1 MARKPIV
8 AGQFYE
14 GDFGALDKQINDCF
28 ESKFGP
34 GALPLGKR
42 EKNVLGIIAPHAGY
56 VFSGPCAAW
65 AYKEVAESKFPD
77 LFIMLGLSHSGFG
90 SCISLEDWETPFGLV
105 RTDKEF
111 GKKLM
116 ENSRLKQD
124 EDAHLEE
131 HSIEVQLPFLQFVGK
146 DRLDKIRILPIIVSH
161 DMPYEE
167 TAKSIAETAKKTCKN
182 VCIIASSDFTHF
194 GLNYGYF
201 PFSKNVKENLYK
213 LDNGAIEEIKKLN
226 AYRFMKYTEETGAT
240 VCGRL
245 PVAAAIEA
253 CRLLGAKKARLLH
266 YYTSGD
272 IAEDYSSA
280 VGYAAIAIE

>member
-90 SCISLEDWETPFGLV
+90 SCIS
-105 RTDKEF
+105 
-111 GKKLM
+111 
-116 ENSRLKQD
+116 
-124 EDAHLEE
+124 
-131 HSIEVQLPFLQFVGK
+131 
-146 DRLDKIRILPIIVSH
+146 
-161 DMPYEE
+161 
-167 TAKSIAETAKKTCKN
+167 
-182 VCIIASSDFTHF
+182 
-194 GLNYGYF
+194 
-201 PFSKNVKENLYK
+201 
-213 LDNGAIEEIKKLN
+213 
-226 AYRFMKYTEETGAT
+226 
-240 VCGRL
+240 
-245 PVAAAIEA
+245 
-253 CRLLGAKKARLLH
+253 
-266 YYTSGD
+266 
-272 IAEDYSSA
+272 
-280 VGYAAIAIE
+280 